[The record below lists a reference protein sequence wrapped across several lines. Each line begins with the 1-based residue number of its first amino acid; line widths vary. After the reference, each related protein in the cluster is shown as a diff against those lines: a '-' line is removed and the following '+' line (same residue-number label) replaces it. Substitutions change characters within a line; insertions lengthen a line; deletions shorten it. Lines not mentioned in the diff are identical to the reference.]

1 LIWFLGHGNNVPSSI
16 QQEIATWG
24 WCADEFT
31 ATQGFPPQIYV
42 REGRRMQSDFVFSQ
56 HDRLTQREK
65 ADSIGLGDYNM
76 DAHHVER
83 ITVNHSDGS
92 IIARNEGCISGYRD
106 DNIKFPFEIP
116 YRVLVPPQNSV
127 NNLLVSA
134 AVSSSHVGYGCLR
147 LEAQVGE

>member
-1 LIWFLGHGNNVPSSI
+1 
-16 QQEIATWG
+16 
-24 WCADEFT
+24 
-31 ATQGFPPQIYV
+31 
-42 REGRRMQSDFVFSQ
+42 MQSDFVFSQ